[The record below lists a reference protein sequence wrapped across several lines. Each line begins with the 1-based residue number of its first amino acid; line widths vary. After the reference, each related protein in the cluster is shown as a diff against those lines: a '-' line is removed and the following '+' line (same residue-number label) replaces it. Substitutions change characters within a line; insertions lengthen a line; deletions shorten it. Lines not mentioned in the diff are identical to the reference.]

1 MSGYN
6 GWTNYETW
14 LVNLWHGESLATI
27 TDLTPEQAQ
36 EYVEE
41 TLEMACDSGFEG
53 DLLRGA
59 LSAVSWKE
67 IAATSN
73 QPVAWLR
80 GRD

>member
-27 TDLTPEQAQ
+27 TDLTAEQA
-36 EYVEE
+36 EAYVEE

-59 LSAVSWKE
+59 LSIVNWHE
-67 IAATSN
+67 IADTYKE
-73 QPVAWLR
+73 
-80 GRD
+80 G

>member
-1 MSGYN
+1 MTSYN

-27 TDLTPEQAQ
+27 TDLTADQA
-36 EYVEE
+36 EAYVEE

-59 LSAVSWKE
+59 MAAVNWHE
-67 IAATSN
+67 IAEHAN
-73 QPVAWLR
+73 Q
-80 GRD
+80 